1 MAAGGLVAFALS
13 RRCCYYWRSLGD
25 SKPCFLNKVSPL
37 LTDRCLLFVYY
48 PRWRQR
54 NIFVDCCPYRAGE
67 NNHNYCVVP
76 LEITALGQSRLVS
89 PLAAGLL
96 LGSLLLIALWQ
107 APELLV

>member
-54 NIFVDCCPYRAGE
+54 NIFVDCRPYRAGE
-67 NNHNYCVVP
+67 NNHNHCIAP
-76 LEITALGQSRLVS
+76 LEITALGQSLPEIPGRCIDDDANATNLRR
-89 PLAAGLL
+89 PL
-96 LGSLLLIALWQ
+96 LGA
-107 APELLV
+107 